1 MMKDINKNIEINA
14 NKNIKINANIKINI
28 FLYLY
33 LYLVLLA
40 PLFFPCGICAADSVE
55 VSTAVTAART
65 SGEPFSEI
73 AGASFYLA
81 QLNCMITDISGKFRM
96 GNGFIEAAGI
106 KFKIFSSEFEARGIV
121 ARGSN
126 EHNFRV
132 TSDALKI
139 EDIKK
144 IFPVLAAFDVIAE
157 LKLDCLVKGKADSP
171 IIDVKIESD
180 SAVFDLSRFKSE
192 LKKIKTGKVKL
203 NVLSANHKYEIKN
216 FSFGVMEGFAVL
228 SGIYDSQKT
237 SEAFLNF
244 KADKINAALL
254 SSYFSAYDKK
264 VSGILSAD
272 FKIKNA
278 ASFKNF
284 TAAGKLSFLNG
295 VLKDFDFLKKIGEKL
310 KTPIEK
316 LNYSYIGGDIQAS
329 AGGAKISFKDF
340 SLNSDIIKLKADGDI
355 DENSMIEAKVF
366 AEAEGAFL
374 ANKIGNKKFS
384 AFLQKAVSAVKLNF
398 ILSGPAANPKIDLDI
413 K

>member
-1 MMKDINKNIEINA
+1 MMKNKKLI
-14 NKNIKINANIKINI
+14 IK
-28 FLYLY
+28 LSTYLY
-33 LYLVLLA
+33 LFSLLFA
-40 PLFFPCGICAADSVE
+40 SPFFPCCIYASDSVE
-55 VSTAVTAART
+55 VSVAGVADKT

-73 AGASFYLA
+73 NGASFYLP
-81 QLNCMITDISGKFRM
+81 QLNCMITDISGKFRI
-96 GNGFIEAAGI
+96 GNGFIEADGI
-106 KFKIFSSEFEARGIV
+106 KFKILSSEFEARGIV

-132 TSDALKI
+132 ISAALKI

-180 SAVFDLSRFKSE
+180 SAIFDLSRFKSE
-192 LKKIKTGKVKL
+192 LKKIKIGKVKL

-216 FSFGVMEGFAVL
+216 FSFGVLEGFAAL

-254 SSYFSAYDKK
+254 SSYFGAYDKK
-264 VSGILSAD
+264 VSGTLGAD

-278 ASFKNF
+278 ASFKKF

-310 KTPIEK
+310 RTPIEK
-316 LNYSYIGGDIQAS
+316 LNYSYIGGDIQTS
-329 AGGAKISFKDF
+329 AGGGRVSFKDF

-355 DENSMIEAKVF
+355 DESGMIKAKVF